1 MDAAQLNRL
10 CDHRNPYRRRF
21 CIRGDFVNFDRTDLA
36 ILRLL
41 RNNARISNKE
51 LAAKVGIAPSTC
63 LTRVRRL
70 EREGVI
76 SGYHAELNPAAVG
89 VSIQAMIAVRMV
101 RHVRSDVEAFHA
113 HAMGLKETVA
123 IYHVAGAD
131 DFLVHVAV
139 RDTEHLRQMV
149 LYAFTERPEVAHIET
164 RLIFEQARTR
174 GFPLYAAAE
183 ENDGS

>member
-1 MDAAQLNRL
+1 M
-10 CDHRNPYRRRF
+10 
-21 CIRGDFVNFDRTDLA
+21 NFDETDLR

-41 RNNARISNKE
+41 RNNARMSNKD
-51 LAAKVGIAPSTC
+51 LADETGIAPSTC
-63 LTRVRRL
+63 LARVRRL

-89 VSIQAMIAVRMV
+89 VRIQAMIAVRMV
-101 RHVRSDVEAFHA
+101 RHVRADVESFHA
-113 HAMGLKETVA
+113 YAMNLKETVA

-164 RLIFEQARTR
+164 RLIFEQARTE
-174 GFPLYAAAE
+174 GFPLYSAGEGGA
-183 ENDGS
+183 